1 MKIIDLTLNNLRN
14 EEHFQFHTAFRDLVL
29 IHKNLK
35 SETKVLFSVYLTL
48 YGNEKEALIAIRENQ
63 VPEDLI
69 FAYNERE
76 HLFRGFIEGVR
87 VSCNHF
93 TVGIRTAARRL
104 MALFNA
110 YVDMPH
116 RTFDEET
123 EIICSII
130 SDLRGYYAK
139 DAEFLRL
146 EEWIDELDS
155 RNEYF
160 SEIKNSRYTPET
172 VQLLLNMREARKQ
185 ADSVYRQIV
194 ERVNALVVVDGEAN
208 YGGFVNDLNEKIKS
222 CDMIILIR
230 ANHGLSGN

>member
-48 YGNEKEALIAIRENQ
+48 YGNEQEALIAIRERQ

-69 FAYNERE
+69 LAYNDRE

-87 VSCNHF
+87 ISSNHF
-93 TVGIRTAARRL
+93 SAGIRTAARRL

-110 YVDMPH
+110 YVDMSQ

-123 EIICSII
+123 EIIDSII

-146 EEWIDELDS
+146 EEWVEELDF
-155 RNEYF
+155 RNENF
-160 SEIKNSRYTPET
+160 AEIKNSRYTPET
-172 VQLLLNMREARKQ
+172 VQLLLNMREARMQ

-194 ERVNALVVVDGEAN
+194 ERVNALIIIDGETS

-222 CDMIILIR
+222 CEMIISIR